1 MHQILVVF
9 ENDSS
14 KAVQI
19 ANHLSEVAG
28 ERGDACSL
36 LAFHDADSADLRAQ
50 DAILVV
56 APVSRARERASVARF
71 VRPRAARLSAMPGAF
86 VSIGPDAQ
94 GRHREGVPSGVR
106 DLLGRAGW
114 SPTVIAQIGVGW
126 WPWRVARSARR
137 LVHTAAHLVA
147 RRGPR
152 LDIEERPDWGSVD
165 RALARLLDVADET
178 VLTPSTRLHRVARRN
193 VRPT

>member
-9 ENDSS
+9 ENDSR

-19 ANHLSEVAG
+19 ANHLSKVAG

-36 LAFHDADSADLRAQ
+36 LEFRHADSADLRAQ

-71 VRPRAARLSAMPGAF
+71 VRPRAARLSTMPGAF
-86 VSIGPDAQ
+86 VSIGPDAE
-94 GRHREGVPSGVR
+94 GRARGGVPSVVR

-114 SPTVIAQIGVGW
+114 SPTVITQIGVGW
-126 WPWRVARSARR
+126 WPGRVARSARR
-137 LVHTAAHLVA
+137 LVQTAAHFVA
-147 RRGPR
+147 RGGPQP
-152 LDIEERPDWGSVD
+152 DVEERPDWGCVD

-178 VLTPSTRLHRVARRN
+178 F
-193 VRPT
+193 VRPK